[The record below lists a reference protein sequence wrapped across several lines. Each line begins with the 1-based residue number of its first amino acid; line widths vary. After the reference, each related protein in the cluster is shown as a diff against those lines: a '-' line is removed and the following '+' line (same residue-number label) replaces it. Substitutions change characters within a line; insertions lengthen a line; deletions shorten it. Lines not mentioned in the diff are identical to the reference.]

1 MAQTTFYRTLR
12 RDHRCLWFR
21 HLPGPVGSRCEGLES
36 GADIN
41 LLLRAIGNPNQIVTT
56 KWVRMQL
63 GRDGRPTLGIRIV
76 DGTAFFNSFPLGT
89 ELEIALAEMNP
100 QAKVIGP
107 DSTQPAPPISLDNPP
122 KTHAVDRNSPDTTAT
137 LFQAYV
143 MADYSGSDNL
153 AGQRRSI
160 RVAVG
165 EGDSPQIVPG
175 PFTRSSLVRD
185 LVARLADY
193 SRRGIRAL
201 VGIDHQFSIPMAFA
215 EEIGLGGLPWREA
228 LARLYTGK
236 YPTNGGGPSWQHPRR
251 FAAAFNDFLH
261 RQGQP
266 DYFWSATKRELYGLR
281 HGTNPRL
288 TIGNSGVFRLTE
300 LCRGTVAQASPKPLS
315 RLGDNG
321 SVGNQSCCGM
331 GHLLEVLQGCEQDGV
346 PAAVWPMDG
355 LDLQS
360 AVYVGKHVFAEPYPS
375 AKRDR
380 SVVQTDENDALE
392 SVRFL
397 MEKDRRG
404 ELPAVCDLST
414 LTPDEGRTVQFEGWI
429 LSHLPWNRLVRSPRL

>member
-175 PFTRSSLVRD
+175 PFTRSSLVRPPRS
-185 LVARLADY
+185 AR
-193 SRRGIRAL
+193 
-201 VGIDHQFSIPMAFA
+201 
-215 EEIGLGGLPWREA
+215 
-228 LARLYTGK
+228 
-236 YPTNGGGPSWQHPRR
+236 
-251 FAAAFNDFLH
+251 
-261 RQGQP
+261 
-266 DYFWSATKRELYGLR
+266 
-281 HGTNPRL
+281 
-288 TIGNSGVFRLTE
+288 
-300 LCRGTVAQASPKPLS
+300 
-315 RLGDNG
+315 
-321 SVGNQSCCGM
+321 
-331 GHLLEVLQGCEQDGV
+331 
-346 PAAVWPMDG
+346 
-355 LDLQS
+355 
-360 AVYVGKHVFAEPYPS
+360 
-375 AKRDR
+375 
-380 SVVQTDENDALE
+380 
-392 SVRFL
+392 
-397 MEKDRRG
+397 
-404 ELPAVCDLST
+404 
-414 LTPDEGRTVQFEGWI
+414 
-429 LSHLPWNRLVRSPRL
+429 